1 MSAEPT
7 LPVPAPVPRRGFWFH
22 RRSLP
27 CPTWRFWLCA
37 MLLGTG
43 LLVFAGRHLHPWLAV
58 TEPVPDAR
66 YLVVEGWVPDHVLN
80 ATISIADDN
89 QTNRVFC
96 TGLPL
101 ERGSYLVQWKTY
113 ADVTAQS
120 LARLGLEPQLICPV
134 PSADVKTERTRAMA
148 TALKAILD
156 HEPVPDTGRKIN
168 IVTLGTHARRSRAI
182 FQDVLGPDWQ
192 VGVISVPSIS
202 YDTEKWFRQSE
213 GAKNVIN
220 EITALTLMA
229 AGGN

>member
-1 MSAEPT
+1 
-7 LPVPAPVPRRGFWFH
+7 
-22 RRSLP
+22 
-27 CPTWRFWLCA
+27 
-37 MLLGTG
+37 
-43 LLVFAGRHLHPWLAV
+43 
-58 TEPVPDAR
+58 
-66 YLVVEGWVPDHVLN
+66 
-80 ATISIADDN
+80 
-89 QTNRVFC
+89 
-96 TGLPL
+96 
-101 ERGSYLVQWKTY
+101 
-113 ADVTAQS
+113 
-120 LARLGLEPQLICPV
+120 
-134 PSADVKTERTRAMA
+134 MA